1 MRRAVL
7 LLSALLA
14 SALLVPVRIAAQPRV
29 VVAASQPRAAIAASQ
44 PRAAIDSLVM
54 RITAGW
60 PVPPCATRCVEWTV
74 VRGDSTALR
83 AASAEVSGSDR
94 NGIYTITMRPS
105 RFAAPVLVGRLH
117 IGHERA
123 AVVASRTILR
133 GQQLSTDDVALRRTI
148 EWGAADDEPA
158 TSLTAIVG
166 TEARRLLRDGEPV
179 RTTDVAW
186 PPVIRA
192 GEQVTAEVVRDG
204 VRLALLGTALQSAPL
219 GGRVAIRLDR
229 GRRLAGV
236 ATGRNIVR
244 LD

>member
-14 SALLVPVRIAAQPRV
+14 SALLVPVRTAAQPRV
-29 VVAASQPRAAIAASQ
+29 VVAASQPR
-44 PRAAIDSLVM
+44 PAIDSLVM

-60 PVPPCATRCVEWTV
+60 PVAPCAARCVEWTL

-83 AASAEVSGSDR
+83 AATAEISGSDR
-94 NGIYTITMRPS
+94 TGIYTVTMRPS
-105 RFAAPVLVGRLH
+105 RYAAPVLVGRLH
-117 IGHERA
+117 LGHERA
-123 AVVASRTILR
+123 EVVASRTILR
-133 GQQLSTDDVALRRTI
+133 GQQLSTDDVALRRTV
-148 EWGAADDEPA
+148 EWGASDDDA
-158 TSLTAIVG
+158 STSLAAIVG
-166 TEARRLLRDGEPV
+166 TESRRLLREGEPV

-236 ATGRNIVR
+236 ATGRNLVR